1 MNRLFIA
8 VLFVGVALV
17 GCAFTDAHRVVAQS
31 AATLVGTYCKAPMP
45 ARAVLRQQ
53 IAADTAPNKIRV
65 ECAADAL

>member
-17 GCAFTDAHRVVAQS
+17 GCAFTDAHRVVAKS
-31 AATLVGTYCKAPMP
+31 AATLVGTYCKAPVP
-45 ARAVLRQQ
+45 ARSLLRQQ